1 MINWIEKR
9 RIRSFIFMI
18 LIAVEIFFFSSIDS
32 ISNQRGIIPL
42 SVIYHFIVFFLFTFF
57 LFITIKGNKKIKVR
71 YIFIA
76 LIISILY
83 AFLDEI
89 HQTFIPGRNASIND
103 ILTDLTGSVI
113 SIAIYSYTYIKKI
126 KRKRT

>member
-1 MINWIEKR
+1 
-9 RIRSFIFMI
+9 MI